1 MYIYIYTCINTYIW
15 MYLYLHIHIYIY
27 IYMRRYSPLVELTA
41 RSFRVCSRPPSYFA
55 FDSSWHTNHATH
67 ANANG

>member
-1 MYIYIYTCINTYIW
+1 
-15 MYLYLHIHIYIY
+15 
-27 IYMRRYSPLVELTA
+27 MRRYSPLVELTA